1 MSSFILSTKIGRKG
15 GREGRK
21 ERKKK
26 RSRNCDRNTR
36 GNIIIYHKTV
46 DRLINPPP
54 SPPIIPTIHGS
65 SISSEVGDPIP
76 FDDGFNAHRR

>member
-26 RSRNCDRNTR
+26 GSRNCDRNTR